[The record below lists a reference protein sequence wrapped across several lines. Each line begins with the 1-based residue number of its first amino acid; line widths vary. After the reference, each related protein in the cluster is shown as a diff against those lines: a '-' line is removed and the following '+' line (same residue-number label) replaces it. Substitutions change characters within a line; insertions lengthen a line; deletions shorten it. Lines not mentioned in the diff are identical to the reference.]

1 MYTPVTISWCWSAFK
16 LPSLSPEGANK
27 KNIETPTK
35 TATGVCQAALNLKM
49 IVFQMAPRFMFVLER
64 IWHVLWFTR
73 TCEKLCFRRQD
84 STVWWLVLAL
94 QRDWQ
99 WGFNLPSMWLSHP
112 PSCESLLHAIGSSF
126 TGTWKKYGTMAC
138 SIAML
143 VLFTRRVCRIML
155 LSLFKFH
162 LSILDQPLILY
173 FHIGTLLVEHS
184 SQVATWPE
192 SLWFS
197 WGSFAEPERPTSSY
211 YSYFLTSCWTEDF
224 FVITST
230 NSHSRL
236 RPEVYVFF

>member
-16 LPSLSPEGANK
+16 LPSLSPEGANRKTLKPPHKNCDWCLPGCMK
-27 KNIETPTK
+27 KSEKDRLSNGPTLH
-35 TATGVCQAALNLKM
+35 VCVGKEMTCTMIHPNVWK
-49 IVFQMAPRFMFVLER
+49 IVF
-64 IWHVLWFTR
+64 W
-73 TCEKLCFRRQD
+73 RQD

-99 WGFNLPSMWLSHP
+99 WGFDLPSRWLSHP

-126 TGTWKKYGTMAC
+126 TGTWKKYRTMAC

-184 SQVATWPE
+184 SQVATCPE
-192 SLWFS
+192 SLW
-197 WGSFAEPERPTSSY
+197 
-211 YSYFLTSCWTEDF
+211 
-224 FVITST
+224 
-230 NSHSRL
+230 
-236 RPEVYVFF
+236 